1 MAAGARIAYL
11 RITPRT
17 PRGTHDDDGIRVGQG
32 SGRPDALGARSDR
45 VRLQSAAAALAPS
58 ELSLRIAGCVAV
70 PAVGYF
76 AWTTAVASL
85 YAAVMAGASWAAG
98 EAVDALLLEH
108 SRADGDG
115 NENEPNDNL
124 VVQVNTAAAVLFG
137 APTVGGLVTATGLSL
152 TTMWLTSQVGTPHL
166 CLWH

>member
-11 RITPRT
+11 RTTPRT
-17 PRGTHDDDGIRVGQG
+17 PRDDDGRVGRS

-85 YAAVMAGASWAAG
+85 YAAVMAGASWVAG
-98 EAVDALLLEH
+98 EAVDALLLERSH
-108 SRADGDG
+108 ADGDG
-115 NENEPNDNL
+115 NENESDENL
-124 VVQVNTAAAVLFG
+124 VMQVNTAAAVLFG
-137 APTVGGLVTATGLSL
+137 APSVGGLVTATGLSL
-152 TTMWLTSQVGTPHL
+152 TTMWLTSQVGTPRY
-166 CLWH
+166 CLRH